1 MFDGRL
7 IVVGGTEIP
16 KEYIQY
22 NDYEVTPNQRQDVN
36 SQRDLNQDLHR
47 NVSPHYKS
55 VVKFTT
61 RPLIESQLRDLMDN
75 YIIPAYINEKERKL
89 HVEFFDP
96 ETGNYYDGDYYLVQ
110 PKFTIRVIE
119 NRGGDLVIKYD
130 PIDFEFIQY

>member
-1 MFDGRL
+1 MFNGRL
-7 IVVGGTEIP
+7 IAVGGKDIP

-22 NDYEVTPNQRQDVN
+22 NNYEATPNQRQDVD

-61 RPLIESQLRDLMDN
+61 RPLFEYQVRDLMDN
-75 YIIPAYINEKERKL
+75 YIRASYIDEKERKL
-89 HVEFFDP
+89 EVEFFDP
-96 ETGNYYDGDYYLVQ
+96 ETGEYFSGEYYLVQ
-110 PKFTIRVIE
+110 PKFPIRVIE
-119 NRGGDLVIKYD
+119 DRGNGLTIKYD